1 MLNISIY
8 IQNIEYI
15 LSLQKIHNK
24 AIYHH
29 DGMTSITKPSRSP
42 GGRIVPMSV
51 LRAVLWD
58 MDGVLADT
66 SQLHFETWEKV
77 LNEQG
82 IPFDRQK
89 FHLIYGLK
97 NRDLLP
103 FLANKPLEPQWIDWI
118 SDQKELAFRK
128 ALPGLLPLPGVL
140 DWLQRF
146 RMLSWK
152 QAVASSAPPE
162 NVEVL
167 VDVLG
172 IRDYFDALVTPGDL
186 PGKPDPA
193 VFLKAS
199 QQLEIPAQ
207 SCIVIEDSIPGI
219 EAAVK
224 AGMRCIAVTT
234 TNPPAALTQADI
246 IVDTLAQLTIDQVE
260 SLFTEV

>member
-1 MLNISIY
+1 
-8 IQNIEYI
+8 
-15 LSLQKIHNK
+15 
-24 AIYHH
+24 
-29 DGMTSITKPSRSP
+29 
-42 GGRIVPMSV
+42 MSS

-66 SQLHFETWEKV
+66 SQLHFETWEQV

-118 SDQKELAFRK
+118 SDRKELAFRK
-128 ALPGLLPLPGVL
+128 ALTGLQPLPGVL

-146 RMLSWK
+146 RMLRWK

-162 NVEVL
+162 NVEEM
-167 VDVLG
+167 VDVLR
-172 IRDYFDALVTPGDL
+172 IRDFFDALVTPGDL

-199 QQLEIPAQ
+199 QQLGIPAE

-219 EAAVK
+219 DAAVK
-224 AGMRCIAVTT
+224 ACMRCIAVTT

-246 IVDTLAQLTIDQVE
+246 IVDTMAQLTIDQVE
-260 SLFTEV
+260 ALFN

>member
-1 MLNISIY
+1 
-8 IQNIEYI
+8 
-15 LSLQKIHNK
+15 
-24 AIYHH
+24 
-29 DGMTSITKPSRSP
+29 
-42 GGRIVPMSV
+42 MSS

-66 SQLHFETWEKV
+66 SQLHFETWEQV
-77 LNEQG
+77 LTEQG

-103 FLANKPLEPQWIDWI
+103 FWQTSHWSPMDRLDIRPERAGL
-118 SDQKELAFRK
+118 QKS
-128 ALPGLLPLPGVL
+128 PSGLLPLPGVL

-146 RMLSWK
+146 RLLSWK

-162 NVEVL
+162 NVEEM
-167 VDVLG
+167 VDVLR
-172 IRDYFDALVTPGDL
+172 IRNFFDALVTPGDL

-207 SCIVIEDSIPGI
+207 SCIVMRIPS
-219 EAAVK
+219 
-224 AGMRCIAVTT
+224 
-234 TNPPAALTQADI
+234 
-246 IVDTLAQLTIDQVE
+246 LASKPQ
-260 SLFTEV
+260 